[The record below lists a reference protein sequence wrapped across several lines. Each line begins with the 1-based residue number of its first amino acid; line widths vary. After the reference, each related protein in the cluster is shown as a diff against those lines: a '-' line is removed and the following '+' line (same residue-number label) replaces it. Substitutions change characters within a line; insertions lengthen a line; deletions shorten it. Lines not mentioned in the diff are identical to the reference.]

1 VPPNVPEEAH
11 RTSVYPV
18 EVKGET
24 VMGMSGG
31 AGPGGLQSEI
41 NVTPMVDIMLVL
53 LIIFMVVTPFL
64 QQGITVA
71 LPKNMNNPDIDPNI
85 IKESS
90 IVISIPNDGEY
101 YLAKQRVAK
110 EQLTEKV
117 DSLLEKI
124 KNENDRIVYI
134 KSGVGVSY
142 GDVVNVI
149 NEVRKLGVDK
159 IGLVA
164 DKKKKGGAVAPAPAG

>member
-1 VPPNVPEEAH
+1 MAM
-11 RTSVYPV
+11 TA
-18 EVKGET
+18 G
-24 VMGMSGG
+24 GSGSF
-31 AGPGGLQSEI
+31 QSDI

-64 QQGITVA
+64 QQGITVN
-71 LPKNMNNPDIDPNI
+71 LPKNLDNPEVDQNI

-90 IVISIPNDGEY
+90 IVISVPEDGQY
-101 YLAKQRVAK
+101 YLGKVPVAR
-110 EQLTEKV
+110 EELTQKV
-117 DSLLEKI
+117 DSMLRNLEEQ
-124 KNENDRIVYI
+124 NRIVYI

-149 NEVRKLGVDK
+149 NEVRKLGVDR

-164 DKKKKGGAVAPAPAG
+164 DKKKKGAADGVAPAPAT

>member
-1 VPPNVPEEAH
+1 
-11 RTSVYPV
+11 
-18 EVKGET
+18 
-24 VMGMSGG
+24 MGMSGG
-31 AGPGGLQSEI
+31 GGGGGLQSEI

-71 LPKNMNNPDIDPNI
+71 LPKNMTNPDVDPNI

-90 IVISIPNDGEY
+90 IVISVPNDGEY
-101 YLAKQRVAK
+101 YLGKIKVPK
-110 EQLTEKV
+110 EQLADKV
-117 DSLLEKI
+117 DTMLNN
-124 KNENDRIVYI
+124 KNRKDEDRIVYI

-164 DKKKKGGAVAPAPAG
+164 DKKKGGAAVKPAA

>member
-1 VPPNVPEEAH
+1 
-11 RTSVYPV
+11 
-18 EVKGET
+18 
-24 VMGMSGG
+24 MGMSGG
-31 AGPGGLQSEI
+31 GGQGGLQSEI

-71 LPKNMNNPDIDPNI
+71 LLKNMKKD
-85 IKESS
+85 E
-90 IVISIPNDGEY
+90 
-101 YLAKQRVAK
+101 
-110 EQLTEKV
+110 
-117 DSLLEKI
+117 
-124 KNENDRIVYI
+124 DRIVYI

-142 GDVVNVI
+142 GDVVTVI

-164 DKKKKGGAVAPAPAG
+164 DKKKGGAAAPKPAA

>member
-1 VPPNVPEEAH
+1 
-11 RTSVYPV
+11 
-18 EVKGET
+18 
-24 VMGMSGG
+24 MGMSGG
-31 AGPGGLQSEI
+31 GGGGGLQSEI

-71 LPKNMNNPDIDPNI
+71 LPKNMTNPDVDPNI

-101 YLAKQRVAK
+101 YLGKIKVPK
-110 EQLTEKV
+110 EQLADKV
-117 DSLLEKI
+117 DTMLQ
-124 KNENDRIVYI
+124 KNVKKDEDRIVYI

-142 GDVVNVI
+142 GDVVTVI
-149 NEVRKLGVDK
+149 NEVRSKGVDK

-164 DKKKKGGAVAPAPAG
+164 DKKKGGAAPKPAG

>member
-1 VPPNVPEEAH
+1 
-11 RTSVYPV
+11 
-18 EVKGET
+18 
-24 VMGMSGG
+24 MGMSSGG
-31 AGPGGLQSEI
+31 GTGLSSEI

-71 LPKNMNNPDIDPNI
+71 IPRDMKAADVDPNI

-90 IVISIPNDGEY
+90 VVISIPKDGEY
-101 YLAKQRVAK
+101 YLGKQRVA
-110 EQLTEKV
+110 QSDLAEKV
-117 DSLLEKI
+117 DRMLKNI
-124 KNENDRIVYI
+124 KSDQDHIVYI
-134 KSGVGVSY
+134 KSGITVSY
-142 GDVVNVI
+142 GEVVNII

-164 DKKKKGGAVAPAPAG
+164 DKKKGAGSTPAPKTL

>member
-1 VPPNVPEEAH
+1 
-11 RTSVYPV
+11 
-18 EVKGET
+18 
-24 VMGMSGG
+24 MGMSGG
-31 AGPGGLQSEI
+31 GGGGGLQSEI

-71 LPKNMNNPDIDPNI
+71 LPKNMTNPDVDPNI

-90 IVISIPNDGEY
+90 VVISIPNDGEY
-101 YLAKQRVAK
+101 YLGKERLQR
-110 EQLTEKV
+110 EHLTDKV
-117 DSLLEKI
+117 DSMLKKI
-124 KNENDRIVYI
+124 KNEQDKIVYI

-164 DKKKKGGAVAPAPAG
+164 DKKKGGAAAKATT

>member
-1 VPPNVPEEAH
+1 
-11 RTSVYPV
+11 
-18 EVKGET
+18 
-24 VMGMSGG
+24 MGMAAGG
-31 AGPGGLQSEI
+31 GGGLQSEI

-71 LPKNMNNPDIDPNI
+71 IPRDLRNPDVDPRI

-90 IVISIPNDGEY
+90 VVISIPNDGMY
-101 YLAKQRVAK
+101 YLGKTLVSKTDLAD
-110 EQLTEKV
+110 KV
-117 DSLLEKI
+117 DRMLKNI
-124 KNENDRIVYI
+124 KVEEDKIVYI
-134 KSGVGVSY
+134 KSGVNVSY
-142 GDVVNVI
+142 GEVVGVI

-164 DKKKKGGAVAPAPAG
+164 DKRKGGGAAKTP

>member
-1 VPPNVPEEAH
+1 
-11 RTSVYPV
+11 
-18 EVKGET
+18 
-24 VMGMSGG
+24 MSMQAGG
-31 AGPGGLQSEI
+31 GSGGLQSEI

-71 LPKNMNNPDIDPNI
+71 LPKNMNNPDVDPRI

-90 IVISIPNDGEY
+90 IVVSIPEDGEY
-101 YLAKQRVAK
+101 YLGKQRLQR
-110 EQLTEKV
+110 EQLGEKV
-117 DSLLEKI
+117 DTMLKGI
-124 KNENDRIVYI
+124 KNEQDRIVYI

-142 GDVVNVI
+142 GEVVNVI

-164 DKKKKGGAVAPAPAG
+164 DKKKKGAAAPVAAAST